1 MGFAKNL
8 GKGFVRSAV
17 NQVGRDYGRTISN
30 DVFGDRHAIPHR
42 SVNNYGQPV
51 YIQQPTQTQNE
62 LPPTLPEGGYF
73 DVTPKFVL
81 WIFGSLFIPFFVG
94 IAAFFV
100 GLFNYYN
107 KDVVDYVYYVDE
119 PTFVPDGRYRGGVR
133 YNGDIPV
140 KKTLHLPAHT
150 VFQPIVEQQRRNGWR
165 LMIIGGII
173 SALWL
178 LLFGVAQNG

>member
-42 SVNNYGQPV
+42 SVNNYGQPMYV
-51 YIQQPTQTQNE
+51 QQQPQQN
-62 LPPTLPEGGYF
+62 LPPTLPDGGYF
-73 DVTPKFVL
+73 DVAPKFVL
-81 WIFGSLFIPFFVG
+81 WIFGSFFIPFFVG
-94 IAAFFV
+94 FAAIFV
-100 GLFNYYN
+100 GLFNYLN

-119 PTFVPDGRYRGGVR
+119 PTFVQDLRYSGGRR
-133 YNGDIPV
+133 YAGDIRV
-140 KKTLHLPAHT
+140 KKKFHLP
-150 VFQPIVEQQRRNGWR
+150 VERVVPEIVQRQRKNGWR
-165 LMIIGGII
+165 LMIIGGIF
-173 SALWL
+173 SAIWL